1 MNNTRSGYLKL
12 ILGPMFSG
20 KSTKLIELI
29 RKYKVIKYK
38 VLTIKNSLDDRY
50 SNISEIISHNKDTE
64 PCISLKYLNE
74 IMTNTVFKA
83 KYNESQVIFIEE
95 AQFFTDLN
103 EFVTKALK
111 DKKTIFVVG
120 LNGDS
125 NQNNFGDI
133 HKLLPKCNDIEL
145 LKACCKICMNETP
158 AEFSKRIVKNNDQ
171 VHVGSGDE
179 YIPVCR
185 YHFEDKINLET
196 DLEPEI
202 KRETI
207 YYKPIANE
215 SPSVKKNN
223 IFSDGSRVRLNI
235 SSATGLVYNPESVEY
250 TTGDLA
256 TVNYKLGGNIGK
268 EYWISLD
275 KGGVMKIDKNYLEII

>member
-1 MNNTRSGYLKL
+1 MIHNRSGYLKL

-38 VLTIKNSLDDRY
+38 VLTIKNSLDNRY
-50 SNISEIISHNKDTE
+50 SNVSQIISHNKDTE
-64 PCISLKYLNE
+64 PCISLQHLNE
-74 IMTNTVFKA
+74 IITNTIFKA
-83 KYNESQVIFIEE
+83 MYNESQVIFIEE

-103 EFVTKALK
+103 EFVTNALK

-125 NQNNFGDI
+125 NQNNFGEI

-158 AEFSKRIVKNNDQ
+158 AEFSRRIVKNNDQ

-185 YHFEDKINLET
+185 YHFDQVSLDT
-196 DLEPEI
+196 EPEI
-202 KRETI
+202 IRETI
-207 YYKPIANE
+207 YYNPTANE
-215 SPSVKKNN
+215 LQS
-223 IFSDGSRVRLNI
+223 ISDGVRVRLNI
-235 SSATGLVYNPESVEY
+235 TSTNGLVYNPEAVEY
-250 TTGDLA
+250 INGDLA
-256 TVNYKLGGNIGK
+256 TVDYKLGGNIGK

-275 KGGVMKIDKNYLEII
+275 KGGVLKIDRNYLEII

>member
-1 MNNTRSGYLKL
+1 MTHNRSGYLKL

-38 VLTIKNSLDDRY
+38 VLTIKNSLDNRY
-50 SNISEIISHNKDTE
+50 SNVSQIVSHNKDTE
-64 PCISLKYLNE
+64 PCISLKDLNE
-74 IMTNTVFKA
+74 ITTNIIFKA
-83 KYNESQVIFIEE
+83 KYDESQVIFIEE

-103 EFVTKALK
+103 DFVTNALK

-145 LKACCKICMNETP
+145 LKACCKICMNETH

-185 YHFEDKINLET
+185 FHLEDQINLET
-196 DLEPEI
+196 DIEPEI

-215 SPSVKKNN
+215 SPSVKRDK
-223 IFSDGSRVRLNI
+223 
-235 SSATGLVYNPESVEY
+235 VY
-250 TTGDLA
+250 
-256 TVNYKLGGNIGK
+256 
-268 EYWISLD
+268 
-275 KGGVMKIDKNYLEII
+275 KIVWV

>member
-1 MNNTRSGYLKL
+1 MTHNRSGYLKL

-38 VLTIKNSLDDRY
+38 VLTIKNSLDNRY
-50 SNISEIISHNKDTE
+50 SNVSQIVSHNKDTE
-64 PCISLKYLNE
+64 PCISLQYLNE
-74 IMTNTVFKA
+74 INTNDIFKST
-83 KYNESQVIFIEE
+83 YNESQVIFIEE
-95 AQFFTDLN
+95 AQFFTDLHD
-103 EFVTKALK
+103 FVTNALK
-111 DKKTIFVVG
+111 DNKTIFVVG

-158 AEFSKRIVKNNDQ
+158 AEFSKRIVKNNNQ

-185 YHFEDKINLET
+185 FHLEDQVDLKT
-196 DLEPEI
+196 DKDKVLSI
-202 KRETI
+202 
-207 YYKPIANE
+207 
-215 SPSVKKNN
+215 
-223 IFSDGSRVRLNI
+223 SDGVKVRLNI
-235 SSATGLVYNPESVEY
+235 TSTNGLVYNPEGVKY
-250 TTGDLA
+250 VNGDLA
-256 TVNYKLGGNIGK
+256 TVNHKLGGNIGK

-275 KGGVMKIDKNYLEII
+275 RGGVLKIDRDFIEII

>member
-1 MNNTRSGYLKL
+1 MNHARSGYLKL

-38 VLTIKNSLDDRY
+38 VLTIKNSLDNRY
-50 SNISEIISHNKDTE
+50 SNVSQIISHNKDTE
-64 PCISLKYLNE
+64 PCISLKFLNE
-74 IMTNTVFKA
+74 IITNTVFKSI
-83 KYNESQVIFIEE
+83 YDESQVIFIEE

-103 EFVTKALK
+103 DFVTKALK

-145 LKACCKICMNETP
+145 LKACCKICMNETH

-185 YHFEDKINLET
+185 FHLEDSVN
-196 DLEPEI
+196 LEPEI
-202 KRETI
+202 IRETI
-207 YYKPIANE
+207 
-215 SPSVKKNN
+215 
-223 IFSDGSRVRLNI
+223 
-235 SSATGLVYNPESVEY
+235 
-250 TTGDLA
+250 
-256 TVNYKLGGNIGK
+256 
-268 EYWISLD
+268 
-275 KGGVMKIDKNYLEII
+275 

>member
-1 MNNTRSGYLKL
+1 MNHARSGYLKL

-38 VLTIKNSLDDRY
+38 VLTIKNALDNRY
-50 SNISEIISHNKDTE
+50 SNVSQIVSHNKDTE
-64 PCISLKYLNE
+64 PCISLKDLNE

-83 KYNESQVIFIEE
+83 TYNESQVIFIEE

-103 EFVTKALK
+103 DFVTNALK

-158 AEFSKRIVKNNDQ
+158 AEFSKRIIKNNNQ

-185 YHFEDKINLET
+185 FHLEDQVSINS
-196 DLEPEI
+196 EPEI
-202 KRETI
+202 VRETI
-207 YYKPIANE
+207 YYKPIAND
-215 SPSVKKNN
+215 SPSVKRDN
-223 IFSDGSRVRLNI
+223 ILLDGSRVRLNI
-235 SSATGLVYNPESVEY
+235 ISSNGLVYNPNTVEY
-250 TTGDLA
+250 TNGDLA

-275 KGGVMKIDKNYLEII
+275 KGGVLKIDKNYLEII

>member
-1 MNNTRSGYLKL
+1 MNHTRSGYLKL

-38 VLTIKNSLDDRY
+38 VLTIKNSLDNRY
-50 SNISEIISHNKDTE
+50 SNVSQIVSHNKDTE
-64 PCISLKYLNE
+64 PCVSLKYLNE
-74 IMTNTVFKA
+74 IMTNTIFKT
-83 KYNESQVIFIEE
+83 KYDESQVIFIEE

-103 EFVTKALK
+103 DFVTKALK
-111 DKKTIFVVG
+111 DNKTIFVVG

-145 LKACCKICMNETP
+145 LKACCKICMNETH

-185 YHFEDKINLET
+185 FHLEDP
-196 DLEPEI
+196 EPEI
-202 KRETI
+202 LRETI
-207 YYKPIANE
+207 YYKPITNE
-215 SPSVKKNN
+215 SPSVKKDD
-223 IFSDGSRVRLNI
+223 ILSDGQRVRLKI
-235 SSATGLVYNPESVEY
+235 TSSTTGLVYNPELVQY
-250 TTGDLA
+250 INGDLA
-256 TVNYKLGGNIGK
+256 TVNNKLGGNIGK
-268 EYWISLD
+268 ECWISLD
-275 KGGVMKIDKNYLEII
+275 KGGVLKIDKNYLEII

>member
-38 VLTIKNSLDDRY
+38 VLTIKNSLDNRY
-50 SNISEIISHNKDTE
+50 SNVSQIISHNKDTE
-64 PCISLKYLNE
+64 PCISLQHLNE
-74 IMTNTVFKA
+74 IITNTVFKSI
-83 KYNESQVIFIEE
+83 YDESQVIFIEE

-103 EFVTKALK
+103 DFVTNALK
-111 DKKTIFVVG
+111 EKKTIFVVG

-185 YHFEDKINLET
+185 FHLEDPVN
-196 DLEPEI
+196 LEPEI
-202 KRETI
+202 IRETI

-215 SPSVKKNN
+215 SPSVKRDKLFNN
-223 IFSDGSRVRLNI
+223 GDRVRLNVT
-235 SSATGLVYNPESVEY
+235 STNGLVYNPEAVEY
-250 TTGDLA
+250 INGDLA
-256 TVNYKLGGNIGK
+256 TVNNKLGGNIEK
-268 EYWISLD
+268 EYWIRLD
-275 KGGVMKIDKNYLEII
+275 KGGVLKIDRDYLEII

>member
-1 MNNTRSGYLKL
+1 MNNTKSGYLKL

-38 VLTIKNSLDDRY
+38 VLTIKNSLDNRY
-50 SNISEIISHNKDTE
+50 SNVSQIISHNKDTE
-64 PCISLKYLNE
+64 PCISLQNLNE
-74 IMTNTVFKA
+74 ITTNIDFKSI
-83 KYNESQVIFIEE
+83 YDESQVIFIEE

-103 EFVTKALK
+103 DFVSKALK
-111 DKKTIFVVG
+111 EKKTIFVVG

-158 AEFSKRIVKNNDQ
+158 AEFSRRIVKNNNQ

-185 YHFEDKINLET
+185 FHLEDP
-196 DLEPEI
+196 EPTI
-202 KRETI
+202 KRETV
-207 YYKPIANE
+207 YYNPNANE
-215 SPSVKKNN
+215 LQS
-223 IFSDGSRVRLNI
+223 ISDGMRIRLNI
-235 SSATGLVYNPESVEY
+235 TSKNGLVYNPEAVEY
-250 TTGDLA
+250 INGDLGR
-256 TVNYKLGGNIGK
+256 VDYKLGGNIGK

-275 KGGVMKIDKNYLEII
+275 KGGVLKIDRNYLEII